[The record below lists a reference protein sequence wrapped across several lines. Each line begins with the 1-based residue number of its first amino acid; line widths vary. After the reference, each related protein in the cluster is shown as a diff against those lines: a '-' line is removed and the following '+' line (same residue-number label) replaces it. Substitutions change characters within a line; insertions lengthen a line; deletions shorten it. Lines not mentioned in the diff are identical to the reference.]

1 VTLHA
6 AEASPAGRE
15 GAAPVDGEKRGR
27 SGSAQ
32 SRRPGHIRGLR
43 IFESARHVSQ
53 VIGVGKEML
62 GPRVESELLPVTSR
76 PWLGAGAV
84 ATGRNLA
91 GSFKTALLE

>member
-1 VTLHA
+1 
-6 AEASPAGRE
+6 
-15 GAAPVDGEKRGR
+15 
-27 SGSAQ
+27 
-32 SRRPGHIRGLR
+32 
-43 IFESARHVSQ
+43 